1 MVSVEAIANRLVEYV
16 ARKAS
21 GLPVDDIDLHR
32 ITGSSRYPIMRK
44 VVNIVASNIVVIQ
57 KGLIRCGICGKGPFT
72 RRGFYLHLTRV
83 HRNEIISMITE
94 NYEYLA
100 KRYVPPKY

>member
-1 MVSVEAIANRLVEYV
+1 MSVEAIANRLVEYV

-44 VVNIVASNIVVIQ
+44 VVNIVASDIVVLH
-57 KGLIRCGICGKGPFT
+57 KGLIRCKLCGKGPFT

-83 HRNEIISMITE
+83 HRSEIISMITD
-94 NYEYLA
+94 NYKDLA
-100 KRYVPPKY
+100 KRYEPPKY

>member
-1 MVSVEAIANRLVEYV
+1 VVSVETIADRLVEYV

-44 VVNIVASNIVVIQ
+44 VVNIVVSDIVAIQ

-72 RRGFYLHLTRV
+72 KRGFYLHLTRV
-83 HRNEIISMITE
+83 HRSEIISMITE
-94 NYEYLA
+94 SYEELA
-100 KRYVPPKY
+100 KHYVPPKY